1 MNESKHKKRQ
11 AKKWKLAGLKY
22 LLSIKPKSYLT
33 AISEQQY
40 HIDVKHSWTTQHRVV
55 LESVNRMLE

>member
-40 HIDVKHSWTTQHRVV
+40 HIDVNTLGR
-55 LESVNRMLE
+55 LNIECY